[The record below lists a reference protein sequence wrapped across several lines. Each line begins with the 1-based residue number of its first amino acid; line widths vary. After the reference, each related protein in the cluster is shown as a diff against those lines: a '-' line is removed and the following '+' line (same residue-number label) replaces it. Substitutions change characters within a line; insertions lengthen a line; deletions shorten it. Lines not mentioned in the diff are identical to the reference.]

1 MNGSTF
7 LYEDEPTRLRAL
19 VSPDALDDLD
29 FIQLEVMSTLDFES
43 ILGAEDLDWTE
54 GPAILLDEAKGVA
67 VFKISEAALLYVLA
81 HKQGLDVHQ
90 RSDISELSR
99 FVLDRDPKHIYEYTT
114 F

>member
-1 MNGSTF
+1 MLGSTF
-7 LYEDEPTRLRAL
+7 IYEDEPSRLRAL
-19 VSPDALDDLD
+19 RSPDALDDLD

-43 ILGAEDLDWTE
+43 ILGAEDLDWAE
-54 GPAILLDEAKGVA
+54 GPAVLLDEARGVA

-81 HKQGLDVHQ
+81 HKQGLNVHQ

-99 FVLDRDPKHIYEYTT
+99 FVLDRGAGHIYEFTT